1 MVRSNKKGG
10 VTLQRAIRCLILLA
24 AAISCCVVFCAN
36 VSAEE
41 RFKGMWVSTVYNLDY
56 PSKPTDDPSVL
67 KAEADKILDNCRDMG
82 INNVFLQVRP
92 NSDALYKSSIYP
104 WSAYLTGEQG
114 KAPADGFDPLEY
126 WVEGAHARGMKLHAW
141 INPYRATK
149 VYSTSEDGLASLAPT
164 NPAVLHPGYIIK
176 YTDGNYYYNP
186 YLPEVRQLVVD
197 GIKEITDGYDVDG
210 IHMDDYFYPGSD
222 FADEAYFQKYKG
234 SFTDK
239 GDWRR
244 NNVNLLV
251 SEIKKTI
258 DACGRDIEF
267 GISPAGIWANKGN
280 NPLGSNTS
288 GNESYYAH
296 YADTRKWALEGTVDY
311 IAPQIYWEIGHARAD
326 YKTLVNW
333 WADTLKDA
341 PAKLYIGLADYRAN
355 GAAASDVWYGG
366 SEIIRQLDLN
376 GSIPKVSGEIHF
388 RYKIIM
394 DTPVLADKLKQYYTG
409 GTQTTAAQ
417 TAAAAEQSTVIT
429 EQTVETTTQ
438 APVMPAPKPA
448 PAAAPDA
455 VRVMVNGEY
464 VVFDAPPVIEKG
476 RTLVP
481 MRAVFEALGADVQW
495 NSDVQSVVAQR
506 GETRITLLIGSEDM
520 LVNNK
525 DIVKLDVPA
534 KIMESRTMIPLRAVS
549 EAFDCKVDWD
559 NEKRLVT
566 ITE

>member
-1 MVRSNKKGG
+1 M
-10 VTLQRAIRCLILLA
+10 TLQRAIRCLILLA
-24 AAISCCVVFCAN
+24 AAISCCIVFCTNAG
-36 VSAEE
+36 AEE

-186 YLPEVRQLVVD
+186 CLPEVRQLVVD

-388 RYKIIM
+388 RYKMIM

-438 APVMPAPKPA
+438 APVMPASKPA
-448 PAAAPDA
+448 PAADPDV
-455 VRVMVNGEY
+455 VRVMVNGEH
-464 VVFDAPPVIEKG
+464 VVFDASPVIEKG

-495 NSDVQSVVAQR
+495 NSDVQSVVAQL

-534 KIMESRTMIPLRAVS
+534 RIMESRTMIPLRAVS